1 MIMFILTENQPSI
14 NQRVYEELFKH
25 VAKNSE
31 SKNEHLDLISCLFI
45 FPYFILQTQLLNEEQ
60 DDEFDIIESEPDS
73 YHSDESDNECNS
85 LNKSPDKESITEAKR
100 IEKRLQEINK
110 VKIGLRE
117 FIQVLDKPML
127 TLFTKTILFY
137 LILGFTLCGIY
148 LVFVYFFNEA
158 AWYEYFPVEEDDE
171 VLPEMKQEL

>member
-1 MIMFILTENQPSI
+1 MSRRIL
-14 NQRVYEELFKH
+14 RVRILFQLWHYQLWLLTWK
-25 VAKNSE
+25 
-31 SKNEHLDLISCLFI
+31 
-45 FPYFILQTQLLNEEQ
+45 YFILQTQLLNEEQ

-73 YHSDESDNECNS
+73 YHSDESENECKI
-85 LNKSPDKESITEAKR
+85 LNNTSADKDSITEAKR

-110 VKIGLRE
+110 VKIGLKE

-127 TLFTKTILFY
+127 TLFIKTVLFY

-171 VLPEMKQEL
+171 VLPNMKQEL

>member
-1 MIMFILTENQPSI
+1 MFT
-14 NQRVYEELFKH
+14 FH
-25 VAKNSE
+25 
-31 SKNEHLDLISCLFI
+31 C
-45 FPYFILQTQLLNEEQ
+45 FILQTQLLNEEQ

-73 YHSDESDNECNS
+73 YHSDESDNESKS
-85 LNKSPDKESITEAKR
+85 LNNPVNKDSITEAKR

-110 VKIGLRE
+110 VKIGFKE
-117 FIQVLDKPML
+117 FIQVIDKPML
-127 TLFTKTILFY
+127 TLFIKTVLFY

-171 VLPEMKQEL
+171 VLPDMKQEL

>member
-1 MIMFILTENQPSI
+1 MFTCN
-14 NQRVYEELFKH
+14 
-25 VAKNSE
+25 
-31 SKNEHLDLISCLFI
+31 C
-45 FPYFILQTQLLNEEQ
+45 FILQTQLLNEEQ

-73 YHSDESDNECNS
+73 YHSDESDNESKS
-85 LNKSPDKESITEAKR
+85 LNNPVNKDSITEAKR

-110 VKIGLRE
+110 VKIGLKE

-127 TLFTKTILFY
+127 TLFFKTVLFY

-148 LVFVYFFNEA
+148 LICVYFFNEA

-171 VLPEMKQEL
+171 VLPDMKQEL

>member
-1 MIMFILTENQPSI
+1 ML
-14 NQRVYEELFKH
+14 
-25 VAKNSE
+25 
-31 SKNEHLDLISCLFI
+31 SCLFTCHC
-45 FPYFILQTQLLNEEQ
+45 FILQTQLLNEEQ

-73 YHSDESDNECNS
+73 YHSDESDNESKS
-85 LNKSPDKESITEAKR
+85 LNNSVNKDSITEAKR

-110 VKIGLRE
+110 VKIGLKE

-127 TLFTKTILFY
+127 TLFIKTVLFY

-171 VLPEMKQEL
+171 VLPDIMKQEL

>member
-1 MIMFILTENQPSI
+1 MFTF
-14 NQRVYEELFKH
+14 Y
-25 VAKNSE
+25 
-31 SKNEHLDLISCLFI
+31 C
-45 FPYFILQTQLLNEEQ
+45 FILQTQLLNEEQ

-73 YHSDESDNECNS
+73 YHSDESDNECQS
-85 LNKSPDKESITEAKR
+85 LNNPVNKDSITEAKR

-110 VKIGLRE
+110 VKIGLKE

-127 TLFTKTILFY
+127 TLFIKTVLFY

-171 VLPEMKQEL
+171 VMPDMKQEL